1 MNKVYFIRRDILIY
15 KTSLFNSLIEPV
27 FKSFGDVSPKKER
40 KKFLVL
46 YVLNKIY
53 SLNVSMENI
62 IFSNDVFLSIYIYR
76 YVYELYIKIFYIF
89 SAQSDD
95 EIIERI
101 NKFFENKIPDIK
113 TCVDKLDKSLVPNQ
127 IIKDHKEKYNKMCN
141 FVHPNIN
148 SLHLHINT
156 NSEKQFEFL
165 IPNINLSIWL
175 LVDLMRFFIKQKLIP
190 SEIDQEKL
198 FNIQKITI

>member
-1 MNKVYFIRRDILIY
+1 MNKTYFIKRDILIY

-27 FKSFGDVSPKKER
+27 FKSFGCVSPKTEQ
-40 KKFLVL
+40 KKFITL
-46 YVLNKIY
+46 YVLNKVY

-62 IFSNDVFLSIYIYR
+62 VFSNDVFLSIYIYR

-89 SAQSDD
+89 SAQSDN
-95 EIIERI
+95 EIIQRI
-101 NKFFENKIPDIK
+101 DNFFENKIPEIH
-113 TCVDKLDKSLVPNQ
+113 TCVKELDKSLVPNE
-127 IIKDHKEKYNKMCN
+127 IIEDHKKKYNKMCN
-141 FVHPNIN
+141 FVHPNID

-175 LVDLMRFFIKQKLIP
+175 LIDLMRFFIKQKLIL